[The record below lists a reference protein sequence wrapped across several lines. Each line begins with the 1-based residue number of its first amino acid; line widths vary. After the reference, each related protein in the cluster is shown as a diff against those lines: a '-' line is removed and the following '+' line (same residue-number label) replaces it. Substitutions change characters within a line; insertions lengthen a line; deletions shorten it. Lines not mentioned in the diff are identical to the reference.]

1 MYLKT
6 VNVMLTLNFK
16 VNNTFTVKV
25 VVSNSFRI
33 HLNVFRAQIRTIEKL
48 SHESR
53 RKKRIQYFFVIYF

>member
-6 VNVMLTLNFK
+6 VNVLLTLNFK
-16 VNNTFTVKV
+16 VNNTFTFKV

-33 HLNVFRAQIRTIEKL
+33 HLNVFRVKIRTMEKL

-53 RKKRIQYFFVIYF
+53 RKKEYNIFS